1 MQTLQY
7 LLLVASLAG
16 HALGVP
22 FTQLTDPSTKEELG
36 LSAKAINSI
45 KKIVEKEVYSNVLNA
60 YLGLTPELAATSCK
74 EIADKKPS
82 YQSGYYWVKS
92 PAGPLG
98 VYCEMAG
105 EFEQDGGWMRVAGVD
120 MRETHTQCPQ
130 GFSLNETTSKR
141 TCTKSP
147 DQIPGCA
154 SITFPVHSVPYN
166 KVCGKIIG
174 YQAKNTNGFGPAKG
188 HPYIDQTYV
197 DGVSITHGMPRQHIW
212 TLVSTP
218 REKHRPDQHIRCPC
232 MDFSRTFNGVTVIP
246 SFVGN
251 DYYCETGNRGTD
263 PTQVYTEDPLWDGK
277 GCKGNNMCCERGGPW
292 FCKDL
297 DSTTR
302 DDIEVRVCT
311 NNPQHIEDILLEEIH
326 LYTQ

>member
-22 FTQLTDPSTKEELG
+22 FTQLTDPSTQEGLG
-36 LSAKAINSI
+36 VSAKAINSI
-45 KKIVEKEVYSNVLNA
+45 KKIVEKEVYFSVLNA

-92 PAGPLG
+92 SAGPLG

-120 MRETHTQCPQ
+120 MKDIHSQCPQ
-130 GFSLNETTSKR
+130 GLSLNETTSKR
-141 TCTKSP
+141 TCSRSP
-147 DQIPGCA
+147 EQVPGCA
-154 SITFPVHSVPYN
+154 SITFPVHSVPYY
-166 KVCGKIIG
+166 KVCGKVIG
-174 YQAKNTNGFGPAKG
+174 YQAKGTNGFGPARG
-188 HPYIDQTYV
+188 HPFINDTYV

-212 TLVSTP
+212 TLASAPGEGRYV
-218 REKHRPDQHIRCPC
+218 PDPHSACPC
-232 MDFSRTFNGVTVIP
+232 VDFSQTFNGVIP

-251 DYYCETGNRGTD
+251 DYYCETGNRRNEPITR
-263 PTQVYTEDPLWDGK
+263 VYTEDPLWDGK
-277 GCKGNNMCCERGGPW
+277 GCEGSNMCCDRGGPW

-311 NNPQHIEDILLEEIH
+311 NNLDYEDVLLEEIQ
-326 LYTQ
+326 LYVQ